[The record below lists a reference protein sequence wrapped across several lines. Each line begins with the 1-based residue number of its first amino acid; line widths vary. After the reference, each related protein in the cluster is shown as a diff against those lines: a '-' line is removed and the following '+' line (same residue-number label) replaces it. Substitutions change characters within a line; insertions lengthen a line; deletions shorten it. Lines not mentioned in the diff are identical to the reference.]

1 MMQVKNPER
10 GFLFITIFIYN
21 LISSLSNYGVL
32 LINSNFILKLI
43 LRPEEILVVI
53 QTEEK
58 LREFSNHLLFISFLV
73 PTLVAFW
80 YYLPIYQ
87 YILNPSK
94 FKDLEN
100 LSRRLLNSPVVS
112 AAVSF
117 IGWGIGMVGFFIVRI
132 QYEQG
137 IESIIKN
144 IIISLIEMIL
154 CFSFIFY
161 SIEYYNRIVLIPK
174 LFPEGNLSS
183 IRNVLKVNITHKI
196 FIYYFVVFF
205 LPTITF
211 SILAWNLIKGN
222 ASPDLHWKLIYFV
235 IIISLL
241 SIVITYYL
249 SRSFIQPLLEL
260 DNVARN
266 IKEGNYS
273 RKMQILSTDEI
284 GQLGESINE
293 MSDSLVE
300 KEKMK
305 DYFGKV
311 VDPRVRDLFLK
322 GDLNLGG
329 ELKYITIMFTDIR
342 GFTSISESYP
352 PAEIVSWLNQ
362 YFQVMD
368 ESVRKY
374 EGMINKYI
382 GDAMMV
388 IFGAPL
394 SMEDHAERAVASAL
408 EMREN
413 LKQLNQRFKLNQL
426 PQLQMG
432 IGIHTGTVLAGNVGS
447 SSRMEYTVV
456 GDAVNIAS
464 RIESLC
470 KEYKTDLLI
479 SEETYR
485 LTQKYPLTFV
495 DEASIRGKETKIKV
509 YTIE

>member
-1 MMQVKNPER
+1 MIQVKNLDR
-10 GFLFITIFIYN
+10 GFLLITILVYN
-21 LISSLSNYGVL
+21 LISSLSNFGVI
-32 LINSNFILKLI
+32 LINSHFILKLI
-43 LRPEEILVVI
+43 LRPEEILI
-53 QTEEK
+53 AIRTQEK
-58 LREFSNHLLFISFLV
+58 LQEFSNHLVFISFLI
-73 PTLVAFW
+73 PTIVAFL
-80 YYLPIYQ
+80 YYLPIYK
-87 YILNPSK
+87 YLINSTK
-94 FKDLEN
+94 FYDPEN
-100 LSRRLLNSPVVS
+100 ISRRLLNAPVVS

-117 IGWGIGMVGFFIVRI
+117 IGWGIGIVGFFEVRI
-132 QYEQG
+132 QKDYG
-137 IESIIKN
+137 MESIIKN
-144 IIISLIEMIL
+144 IVISVIEMIL

-161 SIEYYNRIVLIPK
+161 SVEYYNRAVLIPR
-174 LFPEGNLSS
+174 LFPEGKLSH
-183 IRNVLKVNITHKI
+183 IKNVLKVNITHKI

-205 LPTITF
+205 VPTITF
-211 SILAWNLIKGN
+211 SVLAWNLIRGN
-222 ASPDLHWKLIYFV
+222 ASPDFHWNLIYFV
-235 IIISLL
+235 IFISLL

-249 SRSFIQPLLEL
+249 TRSFIKPLLEL
-260 DNVARN
+260 DNIARS

-273 RKMQILSTDEI
+273 RKLQILSTDEI

-293 MSDSLVE
+293 MTNSLIE

-342 GFTSISESYP
+342 GFTTVSESYP
-352 PAEIVSWLNQ
+352 PSEIVSWLNQ

-388 IFGAPL
+388 VFGAPL
-394 SMEDHAERAVASAL
+394 FMEDHAERAIASAL

-413 LKQLNQRFKLNQL
+413 LKQLNQNFALNHL
-426 PQLQMG
+426 PHLQMG

-470 KEYKTDLLI
+470 KEYKTDILI

-485 LTQKYPLTFV
+485 LSQKYPLTFI
-495 DEASIRGKETKIKV
+495 DEAKIRGKETKIKV
-509 YTIE
+509 YTI